1 MALLGSDANDRDS
14 GQNSEH
20 SNVETEQG
28 VSPVTADP
36 RERPPRT
43 QSKSFK
49 LARLLFGG
57 LLAFM
62 AIDNFR
68 NLDAQIGY
76 AESKGV
82 SNAELSVPL
91 ASGALLFGGL
101 GIATWKLPR
110 LAAGAVATFF
120 LGVTPRMHDF
130 WEADEEMEK
139 QNETYHFLKNASML
153 GAALAFLRIAQ
164 DDRRQKSR
172 R

>member
-1 MALLGSDANDRDS
+1 
-14 GQNSEH
+14 
-20 SNVETEQG
+20 
-28 VSPVTADP
+28 
-36 RERPPRT
+36 
-43 QSKSFK
+43 
-49 LARLLFGG
+49 
-57 LLAFM
+57 M